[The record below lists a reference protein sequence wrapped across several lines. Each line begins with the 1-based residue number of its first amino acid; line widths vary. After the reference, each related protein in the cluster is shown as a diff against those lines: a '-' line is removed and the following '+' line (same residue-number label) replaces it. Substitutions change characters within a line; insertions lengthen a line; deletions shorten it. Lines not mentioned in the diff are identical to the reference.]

1 VLPEQRFL
9 LEVASDGE
17 ECLHILRTQPNGFDL
32 LLLDLMMPEV
42 SGYEVLKEMTLAGV
56 HRELPVLIL
65 TNFPEPAT
73 TRSVACSESG
83 LVLDVLP
90 KTSVHENPQL
100 LAHIIDWHLQV
111 AREDPDEA
119 MPDDSRCGRPHDPR
133 AGGRGR
139 SAQCGPVPEDPGEAR
154 RVPRHR
160 HRVAGGDRPPGPD
173 RGGAARGH
181 GRIARELAVGGRS
194 VSGVDLCRLL
204 RADPATGGVPIV
216 LATAHA
222 MRGDAEQLITRA
234 APTTTSPSRSWTTRH
249 SCSRS
254 ALLAKAA

>member
-1 VLPEQRFL
+1 MTTDAGTRHIPLVFVTGFDQELKDKLRATAFARRPQHLMKPIEGSALLAKIGELVGNVHGRLVRVLMADDDPSVGAYIRKVLPEQRFL

-65 TNFPEPAT
+65 TNFPEP
-73 TRSVACSESG
+73 RNDEERRLLESG

-119 MPDDSRCGRPHDPR
+119 MPDDS
-133 AGGRGR
+133 
-139 SAQCGPVPEDPGEAR
+139 
-154 RVPRHR
+154 
-160 HRVAGGDRPPGPD
+160 
-173 RGGAARGH
+173 
-181 GRIARELAVGGRS
+181 
-194 VSGVDLCRLL
+194 
-204 RADPATGGVPIV
+204 
-216 LATAHA
+216 A
-222 MRGDAEQLITRA
+222 MREA
-234 APTTTSPSRSWTTRH
+234 A
-249 SCSRS
+249 
-254 ALLAKAA
+254 